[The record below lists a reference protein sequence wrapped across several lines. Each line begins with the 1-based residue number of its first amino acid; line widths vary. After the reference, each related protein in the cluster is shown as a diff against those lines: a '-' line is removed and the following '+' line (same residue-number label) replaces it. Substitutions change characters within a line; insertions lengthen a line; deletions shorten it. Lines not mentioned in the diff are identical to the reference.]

1 MMEAIK
7 VGIVEDEM
15 VIALTIESTLE
26 ELGYQICGPAN
37 TYTEALKMIE
47 TEKPDLL
54 LLDINLSGSKDG
66 IDVAEK
72 IKTDYNLPFIFLT
85 AFSDKHTVER
95 AKKVNPNAYIVK
107 PFTKDELFATIE
119 IAFDSFN
126 KQKQVDSKANDRAK
140 DFAVFKDAQTFHKV
154 FYKDIVY
161 LESKGNYTLLNCITQ
176 RQVVVRS
183 PLTEL
188 LESLPAHIFCRVH
201 RSFAVNIHQV
211 ISIDAIDVVLSHG
224 KVPLSKSYRDSFLS
238 QIGA

>member
-15 VIALTIESTLE
+15 VIALTIESFLE
-26 ELGYQICGPAN
+26 ELGYQVCGPTN

-72 IKTDYNLPFIFLT
+72 IETDYNLPFIFLT

-95 AKKVNPNAYIVK
+95 AKGVNPGAYILK
-107 PFTKDELFATIE
+107 PFTKDELFTTIE
-119 IAFDSFN
+119 IAFNSFN
-126 KQKQVDSKANDRAK
+126 KRKQFASKPNDIAK
-140 DFAVFKDAQTFHKV
+140 DFAVFKDGQTFHKV

-176 RQVVVRS
+176 RQVLVRS
-183 PLTEL
+183 PFTEL
-188 LESLPAHIFCRVH
+188 LESLPARIFCRVH
-201 RSFAVNIHQV
+201 RSFAVNVDQV
-211 ISIDAIDVVLSHG
+211 ISIDALDVVMLQG
-224 KVPLSKSYRDSFLS
+224 KVPLSKGYRDSFLS
-238 QIGA
+238 RIGA